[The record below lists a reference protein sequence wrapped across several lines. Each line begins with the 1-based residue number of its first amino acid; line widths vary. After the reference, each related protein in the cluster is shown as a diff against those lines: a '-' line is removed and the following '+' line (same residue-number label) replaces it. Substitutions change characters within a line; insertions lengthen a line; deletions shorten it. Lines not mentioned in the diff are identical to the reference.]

1 MRILP
6 FVWPRIFLCSL
17 FIGFLLS
24 SAAVIAQTEQPV
36 LAQTGAGHQQNT
48 ANVKNG
54 QPLAN
59 TANDEASSDRQTIL
73 ILAIIFIVICVV
85 IFLVLREESH
95 TC

>member
-1 MRILP
+1 MRIHP
-6 FVWPRIFLCSL
+6 FVWPRILLCAL
-17 FIGFLLS
+17 FIGFLS
-24 SAAVIAQTEQPV
+24 SSVAVM
-36 LAQTGAGHQQNT
+36 AQTGAGHQQNT